1 MKEFIMLFRHEQP
14 GAEPSPEQM
23 QQMVKLWQ
31 TWIKGIAQKGNF
43 SSTNRLLP
51 EGKTLKQNNVITDG
65 PHMESKEMIG
75 GYLIVKANSL
85 DEAVELAKACPNLT
99 GGGGTVEVRA
109 LMSID
114 ADPGSDSFL
123 NQK

>member
-1 MKEFIMLFRHEQP
+1 
-14 GAEPSPEQM
+14 
-23 QQMVKLWQ
+23 MVKLWQ